1 MRVSGVVRGLLSCG
15 PLGHGQGPW
24 GALGTPGALG
34 SASLRTRVLLV
45 QGEGCFFPEF
55 LLILALLVLGSGVT

>member
-1 MRVSGVVRGLLSCG
+1 MRVSRVVRGLLSCG
-15 PLGHGQGPW
+15 PVGHGQGPW
-24 GALGTPGALG
+24 GALG
-34 SASLRTRVLLV
+34 SASLRARVLLV